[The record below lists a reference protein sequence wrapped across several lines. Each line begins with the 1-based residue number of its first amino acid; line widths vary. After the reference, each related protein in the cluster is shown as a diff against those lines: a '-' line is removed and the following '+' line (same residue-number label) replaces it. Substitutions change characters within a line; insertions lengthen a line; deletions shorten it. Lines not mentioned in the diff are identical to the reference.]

1 MPHLPSKVNTAV
13 PTNIALNHFDQFYST
28 VYKARWSSMRLGL
41 LTQQKYAVMVNNFGD
56 SEDTIAKLKDLGCV
70 DINKEFTLARE
81 QQEQFVRFKS
91 VMVPRYVI
99 MVHT

>member
-56 SEDTIAKLKDLGCV
+56 SEDTIAIDHDSILLLC
-70 DINKEFTLARE
+70 E
-81 QQEQFVRFKS
+81 
-91 VMVPRYVI
+91 
-99 MVHT
+99 